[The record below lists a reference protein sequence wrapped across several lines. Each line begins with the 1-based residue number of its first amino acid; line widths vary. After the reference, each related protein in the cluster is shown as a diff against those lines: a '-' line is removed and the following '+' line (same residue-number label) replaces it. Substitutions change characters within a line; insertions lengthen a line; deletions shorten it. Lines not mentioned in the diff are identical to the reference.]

1 MLHRLHSLAIKHEP
15 TTNLLYSCRSSSMV
29 WMGCYIPW
37 IAIMESDIYP
47 SYDKRLPNFEFNCG
61 RKGKI
66 KQEKMINTISDLI
79 KKGQKWKKNK
89 GMRKF
94 F

>member
-1 MLHRLHSLAIKHEP
+1 
-15 TTNLLYSCRSSSMV
+15 
-29 WMGCYIPW
+29 
-37 IAIMESDIYP
+37 MESDIYP

-79 KKGQKWKKNK
+79 KKGQK
-89 GMRKF
+89 
-94 F
+94 